1 MQERELLP
9 LVLNWWINQRYV
21 SIVWFHD
28 TMWPCSFRLVSVVVV
43 LRLSVIGSI
52 TVMII
57 AFYAVFNIDS
67 VPFSLALVLMCG
79 VVLGLTSAIIP
90 NMIEQSVEQSVM
102 GRVMNLYSMLLVLG
116 PAIGTVL
123 FKPGAKNLGI
133 EPVVLVYAIVITVL
147 LLALVLIPKPFV
159 KNA

>member
-1 MQERELLP
+1 MA
-9 LVLNWWINQRYV
+9 
-21 SIVWFHD
+21 
-28 TMWPCSFRLVSVVVV
+28 
-43 LRLSVIGSI
+43 LRLSIIGSS

-90 NMIEQSVEQSVM
+90 NMIEQSVM

-123 FKPGAKNLGI
+123 FKLGAKNLGI
-133 EPVVLVYAIVITVL
+133 ETAVFVYPIVITVL
-147 LLALVLIPKPFV
+147 LFALVLIPKPFV

>member
-1 MQERELLP
+1 MA
-9 LVLNWWINQRYV
+9 
-21 SIVWFHD
+21 
-28 TMWPCSFRLVSVVVV
+28 
-43 LRLSVIGSI
+43 LRLSIIGSS

-123 FKPGAKNLGI
+123 FKLGAKNLGI
-133 EPVVLVYAIVITVL
+133 ETAVFVYPIVITVL